1 MELREFFAIFGV
13 HKKLFWGIIG
23 LFVVGSLIFY
33 FLQDQTYK
41 TYININ
47 ITRSGMDETSEYTYD
62 SFYRLQADSQFADTV
77 VEWMRSPYVLEQIF
91 DDGDSN
97 AISQKDFFHA
107 DRMSSQTIAVTFITA
122 TKKEAQSVAKNLN
135 RVLNEETQKLN
146 KIQKQENWF
155 VIFGNDPVTGDNRLS
170 LFFVLTVGF
179 AVGLFISFWVVM
191 IKHYIVNS
199 KQ

>member
-23 LFVVGSLIFY
+23 LFVIGSLIFY
-33 FLQDQTYK
+33 FLQEQTYK
-41 TYININ
+41 TYVNIN
-47 ITRSGMDETSEYTYD
+47 ITRSGVDETFEYTYD
-62 SFYRLQADSQFADTV
+62 SFYRLQADSKFADTV
-77 VEWMRSPYVLEQIF
+77 VEWMKTPYVLEQIF
-91 DDGDSN
+91 DNGSDG
-97 AISQKDFFHA
+97 AINQKGFLHA
-107 DRMSSQTIAVTFITA
+107 DRMSSQTIAVTFVTA
-122 TKKEAQSVAKNLN
+122 TKKEAQNIAKNLN
-135 RVLNEETQKLN
+135 RTLNEETQKLN

-155 VIFGNDPVTGDNRLS
+155 VIFSNDPITGDNRLS

-179 AVGLFISFWVVM
+179 AIGLFISFWAVM

>member
-1 MELREFFAIFGV
+1 MELREFFAIFGI

-23 LFVVGSLIFY
+23 LFVIGSLIFY

-47 ITRSGMDETSEYTYD
+47 ITRSGVDKTSEYTYD

-77 VEWMRSPYVLEQIF
+77 VEWMRSPYVLEHIF
-91 DDGDSN
+91 DNGDSN
-97 AISQKDFFHA
+97 AINQKGFFRA
-107 DRMSSQTIAVTFITA
+107 DKMSSQTIAVTFVTA
-122 TKKEAQSVAKNLN
+122 TKKEAQNIAQNLN
-135 RVLNEETQKLN
+135 RVLNEEAQKLN

-155 VIFGNDPVTGDNRLS
+155 VIFSNDPIIGDNRSSLS
-170 LFFVLTVGF
+170 LILFIGFAIGFFV
-179 AVGLFISFWVVM
+179 SFWIVM